1 MSSAQPLAS
10 TNYHRAGRDLPAS
23 GIRPTFA
30 QLGTV
35 EAMQPMLFG
44 RHQHPHYEIIVCDR
58 GDYRCALNDQQIALR
73 PGEAL
78 VVKPGDWHQDDVD
91 AGVRYLGL
99 SFRLQ
104 ARQDERSVS
113 VFVADA
119 PATAQRVALDRA
131 VHWPILERIQRESSS
146 NDPFA
151 AHIQDALLTEFFWRI
166 VRALPAEMV
175 AAPFLRESDEHGFAL
190 TLRRLFQRHH
200 REQLSIGDMAR
211 ELGMSPSSLTQKCRA
226 VLGVPPARAF
236 LRYKL
241 ERAAGLLQQ
250 TEMPIGGIADFLGFE
265 NPFHFSRVF
274 KKHYG
279 RAPSQFR

>member
-1 MSSAQPLAS
+1 MARTAMHSA
-10 TNYHRAGRDLPAS
+10 TFGRAGRDLPAS
-23 GIRPTFA
+23 GIRPTFS
-30 QLGTV
+30 GIGIN
-35 EAMQPMLFG
+35 EAETAFLFN

-58 GDYRCALNDQQIALR
+58 GDYRCLLNDTWITLR

-99 SFRLQ
+99 TFRLQ
-104 ARQDERSVS
+104 AKDDERSVS
-113 VFVADA
+113 VFVDGVE
-119 PATAQRVALDRA
+119 PQAQRVALDRD
-131 VHWPILERIQRESSS
+131 VHLAILERIQREASSS
-146 NDPFA
+146 DAFA
-151 AHIQDALLTEFFWRI
+151 AHIQDALLTEFFWRL
-166 VRALPAEMV
+166 VRALPHDAV

-190 TLRRLFQRHH
+190 TVRRLFQRHH
-200 REQLSIGDMAR
+200 REQLSIGDMAA
-211 ELGMSPSSLTQKCRA
+211 ELGMSPSSLTQKARA
-226 VLGVPPARAF
+226 VLGMPPARAF

-241 ERAAGLLQQ
+241 ERAAMLLQQ
-250 TEMPIGGIADFLGFE
+250 TEMPINGIADYLGFE